1 MKKVNL
7 GFSKYTEANLLVIA
21 QAILAALTTNAFFP
35 TPVPTLVVLQ
45 TAITD
50 YSEALS
56 AAKDGGKTN
65 IAVKNARKEELIAL
79 LIQLGNYVMLTA
91 NGNDEM
97 LGTSGFPVSKTKEP
111 SPPLVKPEII
121 KMEDGLNSGELQV
134 TISSVAGARNYV
146 YQYTQDPLTLTSQ
159 WTSSNTTLTKMLF
172 TDLEPGKKYWSRAIV
187 YGIKEQQVFG
197 DPVLSQLIR

>member
-35 TPVPTLVVLQ
+35 TPVPTLAVLQ

-65 IAVKNARKEELIAL
+65 IAVKMPARKSL
-79 LIQLGNYVMLTA
+79 LLY
-91 NGNDEM
+91 
-97 LGTSGFPVSKTKEP
+97 
-111 SPPLVKPEII
+111 
-121 KMEDGLNSGELQV
+121 
-134 TISSVAGARNYV
+134 
-146 YQYTQDPLTLTSQ
+146 
-159 WTSSNTTLTKMLF
+159 
-172 TDLEPGKKYWSRAIV
+172 
-187 YGIKEQQVFG
+187 
-197 DPVLSQLIR
+197 